1 MKSRIT
7 INPVILPHAKRR
19 DGTYN
24 VKIRITYKR
33 VSKILPTQITALPA
47 DITKTKPPH
56 LKSNS
61 AALLRALEITKD
73 MYKIVNEMGYNTL
86 EYMDV
91 ATVTEYISKAYIK
104 VNEPFSLDFFEFAEQ
119 YMAGLNIGTAHVTEN
134 ALSAFKR
141 FLGTDRLEITSIT
154 GSTVRAFYDFL
165 SSERRFA
172 NREIPESKKAES
184 KKAITISQYIS
195 RIQTIYRAAQDLY
208 NDEDAG
214 VINIPRN
221 PFKNRPLP
229 AAPEPRH
236 RALDAELIQKII
248 GFDGECSQ
256 NERLALDL
264 FVISFGLMGMNLAD
278 LAEAEPPSGDVI
290 VYERKKTR
298 GRRADRARIEVK
310 VDPRLLP
317 YIERAREPKGKMWL
331 KVHCSGSA
339 ATAPS
344 AQVNY
349 YLSTWAAKQGID
361 RFTFYA
367 ARHSFATIARNELG
381 IDKGTID
388 ECLDH
393 AGATPLAD
401 VYIKR
406 DFKRLWE
413 VNRKVLDLFDWPGSG
428 D

>member
-33 VSKILPTQITALPA
+33 ASKILPTQITALPA
-47 DITKTKPPH
+47 DITKTKSPH

-73 MYKIVNEMGYNTL
+73 MYKIVNEMGYSTI

-91 ATVTEYISKAYIK
+91 ATVTEYISKVYIK

-119 YMAGLNIGTAHVTEN
+119 YMAGLNTGTAHVTEN

-141 FLGTDRLEITSIT
+141 FLGADRLEITSIT
-154 GSTVRAFYDFL
+154 GSTVRAFQEFL

-172 NREIPESKKAES
+172 NRGLPEGKEAES
-184 KKAITISQYIS
+184 KKPITISQYIG
-195 RIQTIYRAAQDLY
+195 RIQTIYRAAQAQY

-214 VINIPRN
+214 VINISGN
-221 PFKNRPLP
+221 PFKNRVTYTLTTD
-229 AAPEPRH
+229 RL
-236 RALDAELIQKII
+236 ALDADVIQRII
-248 GFDGECSQ
+248 SYDGPCSPK
-256 NERLALDL
+256 ERLALDL
-264 FVISFGLMGMNLAD
+264 FVISFGLMGINLAD
-278 LAEAEPPSGDVI
+278 LAEATTPPGDSI
-290 VYERKKTR
+290 TYERKKVR
-298 GRRADRARIEVK
+298 ERRADRALIEVK
-310 VDPRLLP
+310 IDKRLTP
-317 YIERAREPKGKMWL
+317 YIERAKDPTGETWL
-331 KVHCSGSA
+331 MVRSFSTKLP
-339 ATAPS
+339 APS
-344 AQVNY
+344 GQVNY
-349 YLSTWAAKQGID
+349 YLTKWATAQGLE
-361 RFTFYA
+361 RFTFNA
-367 ARHSFATIARNELG
+367 ARHSFGSLARNTVK
-381 IDKGTID
+381 IDKDTVN

-393 AGATPLAD
+393 SSQAPLAD

-406 DFKRLWE
+406 DFSLIWE
-413 VNRKVLDLFDWPGSG
+413 VNRKVLDLFDWPGSE

>member
-33 VSKILPTQITALPA
+33 ASKILPTQITALPS
-47 DITKTKPPH
+47 DVTKTKPPH

-61 AALLRALEITKD
+61 AALIRALEITKD
-73 MYKIVNEMGYNTL
+73 MYKIISEMGYSAL

-91 ATVTEYISKAYIK
+91 ATVTEYISKVYVQ
-104 VNEPFSLDFFEFAEQ
+104 VNEPFSLDFFEFADK
-119 YMAGLNIGTAHVTEN
+119 YVATLNPGTAHVTLN

-141 FLGTDRLEITSIT
+141 FLHTDRLEITGIT
-154 GSTVRAFYDFL
+154 GSTIRAFYDFL

-172 NREIPESKKAES
+172 NREIPEDKQAES

-195 RIQTIYRAAQDLY
+195 RIQTVYRAAQDLY

-221 PFKNRPLP
+221 PFKNRPVV
-229 AAPEPRH
+229 AAVAPCH
-236 RALDAELIQKII
+236 RALDSQLIQRII
-248 GFDGECSQ
+248 SFSGECSP

-278 LAEAEPPSGDVI
+278 LAEAETPAGDVI
-290 VYERKKTR
+290 AYERKKTR
-298 GRRADRARIEVK
+298 SRRADRARIEVK
-310 VDPRLLP
+310 IDPRLFP
-317 YIERAREPKGKMWL
+317 YIKRARDPKGKLWL
-331 KVHCSGSA
+331 KVGSFGSA

-349 YLSTWAAKQGID
+349 YLSTWATRQGID
-361 RFTFYA
+361 KFTFYA

-388 ECLDH
+388 ECLNHTGD
-393 AGATPLAD
+393 TPLAD

-413 VNRKVLDLFDWPGSG
+413 VNRKVLDLFDWPGSE